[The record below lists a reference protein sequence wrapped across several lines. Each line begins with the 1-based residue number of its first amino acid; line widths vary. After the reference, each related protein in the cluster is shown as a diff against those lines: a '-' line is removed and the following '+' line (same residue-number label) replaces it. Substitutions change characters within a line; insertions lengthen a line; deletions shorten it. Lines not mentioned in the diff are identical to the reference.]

1 MNSNFSTTKKKK
13 IIIIIIKK
21 LEKEMRGKTKQPQG
35 NQKVVRK
42 KTSSPIMERQLMTS
56 KIKN

>member
-1 MNSNFSTTKKKK
+1 
-13 IIIIIIKK
+13 
-21 LEKEMRGKTKQPQG
+21 MRGKTKQPQG